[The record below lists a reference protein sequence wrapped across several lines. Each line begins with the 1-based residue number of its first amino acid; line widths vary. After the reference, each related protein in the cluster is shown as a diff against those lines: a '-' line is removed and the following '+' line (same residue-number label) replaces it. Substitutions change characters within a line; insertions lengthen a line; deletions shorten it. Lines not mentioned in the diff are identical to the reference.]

1 MEKDKRLEKNI
12 KPENPM
18 SNLTFSDQI
27 PIPATLAAIPNIY
40 DIPIGSAPM
49 ASSPPP
55 SYGGG
60 GGGAA
65 HPHDHDMVKMESF
78 GFIDMLTVPDYPCPS
93 IYEMVFQQLPPMKF
107 QSPPLSQ
114 PLLQPQSPLPPPP
127 PPSNHINNNNA
138 PPESSDVATTPAT
151 PNSPSVSTSSSDAQ
165 NDDQQ
170 QNKTPVEGEQEDR
183 DQDKT
188 KKHLKPKKKN
198 QKRQKEP
205 RFAFMTKSEVDHLD
219 DGYRWRKYGQKAVK
233 NSPFPR
239 SYYRCT
245 SPSCGVKKRVERSS
259 GDPTTV
265 VTTYEGTHMHPT
277 PLTSRGSLGLVPES
291 SASFIC
297 GPSGVGSS
305 NGGGGAGEAVTI
317 GAGFGGAGSGSGPG
331 PSSFFPAPMS
341 QYHHQQPQQ
350 FQQQQ
355 LQLLPFF
362 RVPTAPAS
370 LHFNTPSSS
379 FAHMIVQESSYCPP
393 PPSSFV
399 DNGLLEDIVPS
410 EMLIKE
416 PKKE

>member
-1 MEKDKRLEKNI
+1 
-12 KPENPM
+12 
-18 SNLTFSDQI
+18 
-27 PIPATLAAIPNIY
+27 
-40 DIPIGSAPM
+40 
-49 ASSPPP
+49 
-55 SYGGG
+55 
-60 GGGAA
+60 
-65 HPHDHDMVKMESF
+65 
-78 GFIDMLTVPDYPCPS
+78 
-93 IYEMVFQQLPPMKF
+93 
-107 QSPPLSQ
+107 
-114 PLLQPQSPLPPPP
+114 
-127 PPSNHINNNNA
+127 
-138 PPESSDVATTPAT
+138 
-151 PNSPSVSTSSSDAQ
+151 
-165 NDDQQ
+165 
-170 QNKTPVEGEQEDR
+170 
-183 DQDKT
+183 
-188 KKHLKPKKKN
+188 
-198 QKRQKEP
+198 
-205 RFAFMTKSEVDHLD
+205 MTKSEVDHLD

-291 SASFIC
+291 SAS
-297 GPSGVGSS
+297 
-305 NGGGGAGEAVTI
+305 
-317 GAGFGGAGSGSGPG
+317 SGSGPG

>member
-1 MEKDKRLEKNI
+1 
-12 KPENPM
+12 M
-18 SNLTFSDQI
+18 SNLAFSDQI
-27 PIPATLAAIPNIY
+27 PIPATLAAIPNFY
-40 DIPIGSAPM
+40 DTPLGSAPM
-49 ASSPPP
+49 ASSPP
-55 SYGGG
+55 SYGAGGG
-60 GGGAA
+60 GGGVGGGAD
-65 HPHDHDMVKMESF
+65 HPHDHDMEKMESL

-93 IYEMVFQQLPPMKF
+93 IYEVVFQHPPPNKV
-107 QSPPLSQ
+107 QSLPLSQ
-114 PLLQPQSPLPPPP
+114 PLLQPPSPLPPPP
-127 PPSNHINNNNA
+127 PPSNHVNNNNA
-138 PPESSDVATTPAT
+138 PPESSDVAATPAT
-151 PNSPSVSTSSSDAQ
+151 PNSSSISTSSSDAQ

-170 QNKTPVEGEQEDR
+170 QNKTAGEGDQEDQ

-205 RFAFMTKSEVDHLD
+205 RFAFVTKSEVDHLD

-259 GDPTTV
+259 NDPTTV
-265 VTTYEGTHMHPT
+265 VTTYEGSHMHPT

-291 SASFIC
+291 PASFVC
-297 GPSGVGSS
+297 VPSGVGAS
-305 NGGGGAGEAVTI
+305 NGGGGAGGAVTV
-317 GAGFGGAGSGSGPG
+317 GAGSGPG
-331 PSSFFPAPMS
+331 PSSFFPPQMS

-355 LQLLPFF
+355 LQQPPFF
-362 RVPTAPAS
+362 RVPAAPAS
-370 LHFNTPSSS
+370 LNFNPPSSP
-379 FAHMIVQESSYCPP
+379 FAHMTVQDSCYCPP
-393 PPSSFV
+393 PPFA
-399 DNGLLEDIVPS
+399 DNGLLEDIVPL